1 MDIKEQ
7 LDIELK
13 NAMRSKDPVARDTIR
28 MIRTN
33 IKLAEVDKK
42 RPLDDAELIAILHK
56 EVKKREETISD
67 AQKAERP
74 DLIEQSIAELAII
87 DQFLPEPLSEE
98 ELRQQAEAAISE
110 VGASSPADM
119 GKVMK
124 ILIPRLQGRVPG
136 SQASKMV
143 KDLLAQ

>member
-13 NAMRSKDPVARDTIR
+13 NAMRSKDQIARDTIR
-28 MIRTN
+28 MILTN

-42 RPLDDAELIAILHK
+42 RSLEDAEVTAILHK

-67 AQKAERP
+67 AQKADRP
-74 DLIEQSIAELAII
+74 DLVDQSKAELVII
-87 DQFLPEPLSEE
+87 DKFLPEPLSEE
-98 ELRQQAEAAISE
+98 GLRQHVEAAISKA
-110 VGASSPADM
+110 GASGPSDM

-124 ILIPRLQGRVPG
+124 ILIPSLQGRVPG

-143 KDLLAQ
+143 KDLLA